1 MKKEKKT
8 TFKKFPE
15 YVPAIANTFRMQ
27 INVGGKPFNRK
38 RDRKDCEPNIVFD
51 RAVNMI
57 WSSQPVPNENETTP
71 FSDLHK

>member
-15 YVPAIANTFRMQ
+15 YVPAIANAFRMR

-57 WSSQPVPNENETTP
+57 
-71 FSDLHK
+71 